1 MSKEDDLGRI
11 WQAIDGLRSTQ
22 ADIQQRLIRLE
33 VKMNLVTWFS
43 GIIGTTGMG
52 ALSIIILFLFTGRV

>member
-11 WQAIDGLRSTQ
+11 WLAVDSLRTSQID
-22 ADIQQRLIRLE
+22 IHERLIRLE

-43 GIIGTTGMG
+43 GIIGTTGMV
-52 ALSIIILFLFTGRV
+52 AISSIIIFVLTGRV